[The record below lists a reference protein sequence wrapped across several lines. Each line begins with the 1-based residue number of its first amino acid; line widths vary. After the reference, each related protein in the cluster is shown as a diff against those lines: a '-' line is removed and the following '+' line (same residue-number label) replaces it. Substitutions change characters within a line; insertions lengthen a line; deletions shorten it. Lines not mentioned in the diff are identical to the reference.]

1 METISIK
8 QLKEMINSLPE
19 SVIEKGT
26 TNLIRGE
33 IIFEAT
39 LCPKIK
45 FETVSTR

>member
-26 TNLIRGE
+26 TNLIKCE
-33 IIFEAT
+33 ILFEAA
-39 LCPKIK
+39 LCPKVK
-45 FETVSTR
+45 FETESTC

>member
-26 TNLIRGE
+26 TNLSRAE
-33 IIFEAT
+33 IMFEAS
-39 LCPKIK
+39 LCPKVK